1 MEVGDDP
8 NDEDWD
14 KNWYASEEDSNVEDD
29 VDLDEDW
36 YGSEEDSN
44 GKDDVDLDED
54 WYGSEEDGKDDEDE
68 DDSEDD
74 EQPPPPPPQ
83 IKPVV
88 VKLRNVTSYNLEL
101 THVLNFDET
110 LTPEL

>member
-14 KNWYASEEDSNVEDD
+14 ENWYGSEEDSNGEDD

-44 GKDDVDLDED
+44 G
-54 WYGSEEDGKDDEDE
+54 E
-68 DDSEDD
+68 DDGGFGRGLVW
-74 EQPPPPPPQ
+74 QRGRRQ
-83 IKPVV
+83 
-88 VKLRNVTSYNLEL
+88 RR
-101 THVLNFDET
+101 
-110 LTPEL
+110 

>member
-1 MEVGDDP
+1 MDL
-8 NDEDWD
+8 DEDW
-14 KNWYASEEDSNVEDD
+14 YGSEEDSNGEDD

-36 YGSEEDSN
+36 YGSEEDGN
-44 GKDDVDLDED
+44 DDD
-54 WYGSEEDGKDDEDE
+54 DGKDDEDE

-83 IKPVV
+83 IKPVI